1 MATSSIQSSLIQI
14 PGPAGS
20 IRAFE
25 THPTA
30 GAPHPAVVVIQEWW
44 GLNDHTKDVAERFAR
59 EGYVAVAPDMYSRQ
73 GNQVTADPEQAGKLM
88 GGLSKPDGIADLLAV
103 VDYLKKAD
111 GVRGDRIGVT
121 GFCMGGS
128 FAALLAC
135 TTADIKAAAPFYGE
149 IPDDEQLAKLAAP
162 LLYFYGTE
170 DFWIKRADVDRLAA
184 SLAKMGKTS
193 EVHIYEGAPHAFFN
207 DTRKDVYRAE
217 EAKDAWAR
225 TLVLFDKQLRR
236 Q

>member
-1 MATSSIQSSLIQI
+1 MSTISVHSSLVQI
-14 PGPAGS
+14 PGPAVS
-20 IRAFE
+20 IRVFE
-25 THPTA
+25 ARPST
-30 GAPHPAVVVIQEWW
+30 GGPHPAVIVIQEWW
-44 GLNDHTKDVAERFAR
+44 GLNDHTKNVAERFAR

-73 GNQVTADPEQAGKLM
+73 ENQVTTDPERAGKLM

-103 VDYLKKAD
+103 VAYLKKAD

-135 TTADIKAAAPFYGE
+135 STTDIKAAAPFYGE
-149 IPDDEQLAKLAAP
+149 IPEDEQLARLSAP

-184 SLAKMGKTS
+184 SLARMGKTS

-217 EAKDAWAR
+217 EAKDAWTR
-225 TLVLFDKQLRR
+225 TLGLFDKHLKG
-236 Q
+236 

>member
-1 MATSSIQSSLIQI
+1 MPTISVHDAMIQI
-14 PGPAGS
+14 PGPAVS

-25 THPTA
+25 ARPTTA
-30 GAPHPAVVVIQEWW
+30 GPHPAVIVIQEWW

-59 EGYVAVAPDMYSRQ
+59 AGYVAVAPDMYSRQ
-73 GNQVTADPEQAGKLM
+73 GNQVTTDPEQAGKLM

-135 TTADIKAAAPFYGE
+135 STTDIKAAAPFYGE
-149 IPDDEQLAKLAAP
+149 IPDDEQLAALAAP

-184 SLAKMGKTS
+184 SLARMGKTS

-207 DTRKDVYRAE
+207 DTRKDVYRAD
-217 EAKDAWAR
+217 EAKDAWTR
-225 TLVLFDKQLRR
+225 TLGLFDKHLKG
-236 Q
+236 